1 MTQVITEAMLK
12 KALVIDDSVQSHQA
26 YNIMLS
32 RYKCVTIAAKN
43 AERGLQQ
50 LTDNPD
56 VDLLIIN
63 MNMPRQGGSEFIARI
78 KALGT
83 HDRVPLIVVSSD
95 NCQLKPENETAPAEG
110 CLKKPFTSTEFH
122 SIIRKLFPQT
132 IANTKNC
139 HECHGESD
147 GQNL

>member
-1 MTQVITEAMLK
+1 MLK

-26 YNIMLS
+26 FNIMLS

-43 AERGLQQ
+43 AEKGLQQ

-56 VDLLIIN
+56 VDLLIVD
-63 MNMPRQGGSEFIARI
+63 MNMPRQGGPEFIERI

-95 NCQLKPENETAPAEG
+95 NGNFEGKNRIASARG

-122 SIIRKLFPQT
+122 TIIRKLFPQT
-132 IANTKNC
+132 TAST
-139 HECHGESD
+139 
-147 GQNL
+147 